1 MQILAKLKLLK
12 EALKQLRFSPLNTKE
27 LNSGNICNVKE
38 IWKDICNVKEFWKDT
53 FSEQNHA
60 NTNISSNWAIC
71 TIILS
76 IWTITVI
83 PKEQNYSSWF
93 LCDSFSIEANLASG
107 NLRVSMGIAES
118 FRVVVVREDDR
129 LTLEFSRCIMFEM
142 C

>member
-1 MQILAKLKLLK
+1 MSKRYEKTFVMSRSFEKIHLVSRITPIQI
-12 EALKQLRFSPLNTKE
+12 FPLIGQYAQCQYG
-27 LNSGNICNVKE
+27 LYV
-38 IWKDICNVKEFWKDT
+38 
-53 FSEQNHA
+53 
-60 NTNISSNWAIC
+60 
-71 TIILS
+71 
-76 IWTITVI
+76 TVI
-83 PKEQNYSSWF
+83 PKEQNYSSWS